1 MISQFIQDLES
12 FNIIGYKKDIVYD
25 IDTIEEKNFIDK
37 SITINVLP
45 IQNIEDDEFRSLDF
59 NSNLEIYICQNVLD
73 TETLDTFLYSINGYR
88 ITSIS
93 IKEDVK
99 LFICKINLE
108 RIICL

>member
-1 MISQFIQDLES
+1 MISQFISDMEL
-12 FNIIGYKKDIVYD
+12 FNIVGYKKDVVYD
-25 IDTIEEKNFIDK
+25 LDTIEEKNFIDK
-37 SITINVLP
+37 SLTINVLA
-45 IQNIEDDEFRSLDF
+45 IQNIEDDENRSLDF
-59 NSNLEIYICQNVLD
+59 NGNIEIYICQNVLD